1 MDFWTSK
8 VSVFFCLVVFFL
20 WYDPNMFVDAE
31 ESLYFGIWVVKSIS
45 KSKSLFFARHVFFRI
60 SELWKNQRLCVSPER
75 HVGDSFVTDS
85 LGRFMPGVLVT
96 RSIFS
101 WGTAKTRCMTGWWQL
116 KYVLFS
122 PRTLGRWSNLTF
134 IFFKWVENHQL
145 DEQIWCK
152 EIIST
157 ENMRKKYFVEKVLN
171 CNCPYTIHGVWYNL
185 TWFNYTFTIKI
196 IHLLCS

>member
-1 MDFWTSK
+1 
-8 VSVFFCLVVFFL
+8 
-20 WYDPNMFVDAE
+20 MFVDAE

-101 WGTAKTRCMTGWWQL
+101 
-116 KYVLFS
+116 
-122 PRTLGRWSNLTF
+122 
-134 IFFKWVENHQL
+134 
-145 DEQIWCK
+145 
-152 EIIST
+152 
-157 ENMRKKYFVEKVLN
+157 
-171 CNCPYTIHGVWYNL
+171 
-185 TWFNYTFTIKI
+185 
-196 IHLLCS
+196 